1 MKLPK
6 CSTELF
12 RLDGRTALVTGG
24 SKGLGEVMAAALSG
38 AGARV
43 AVTSRNL
50 EELQTAAQAIEAHTG
65 NPVFAIEA
73 DAGDRAQVDA
83 SVAAVCDRFG
93 TIDILVNNAGI
104 NIRAPILELGD
115 EQWQTVLDINLSG
128 PFYYCR
134 AAGAVMVERGF
145 GRVINLGS
153 TLSSISIAGRT
164 PYASS
169 KGGDRAADAH
179 PGAGMGP
186 FGGHRQRHLPRTVLD
201 ADKRNPARG
210 SRSCPP
216 DEVEGSD
223 GTLGRSGGA
232 GHRGAVLRLPRFQ
245 FHHRFD
251 LAGRRRIRQLVTGPP
266 CPRRNG

>member
-6 CSTELF
+6 SSTELF
-12 RLDGRTALVTGG
+12 RLDGRTALVTGA
-24 SKGLGEVMAAALSG
+24 SKGLGEVMATALSG
-38 AGARV
+38 AGAQV
-43 AVTSRNL
+43 AVTSRHL
-50 EELQTAAQAIEAHTG
+50 EELQSTAEAIEAHTG

-73 DAGDRAQVDA
+73 DARDRAQVDA

-104 NIRAPILELGD
+104 NIRGPILELSD

-134 AAGAVMVERGF
+134 AAGAAMVERGF

-169 KGGDRAADAH
+169 KGGIVQLTRTLALEWARSGITVNAIC
-179 PGAGMGP
+179 PGP
-186 FGGHRQRHLPRTVLD
+186 FATPINEILLKDPEAARQMQSKVPMERWGDP
-201 ADKRNPARG
+201 
-210 SRSCPP
+210 
-216 DEVEGSD
+216 VELA
-223 GTLGRSGGA
+223 T
-232 GHRGAVLRLPRFQ
+232 AVLYFASPASSFTTGSTL
-245 FHHRFD
+245 
-251 LAGRRRIRQLVTGPP
+251 LVDG
-266 CPRRNG
+266 GYVSW

>member
-38 AGARV
+38 AGAQV

-65 NPVFAIEA
+65 NPVLAIEA
-73 DAGDRAQVDA
+73 DARDRAKVDA

-169 KGGDRAADAH
+169 KGGIVQLTRTLALEWALSGVTVNAIC
-179 PGAGMGP
+179 PGP
-186 FGGHRQRHLPRTVLD
+186 FSTPINDILLEDAEAARQMKSKVPMERWGDPEELAT
-201 ADKRNPARG
+201 
-210 SRSCPP
+210 
-216 DEVEGSD
+216 
-223 GTLGRSGGA
+223 
-232 GHRGAVLRLPRFQ
+232 AVLYFASPASSFTTGSTL
-245 FHHRFD
+245 
-251 LAGRRRIRQLVTGPP
+251 LVDG
-266 CPRRNG
+266 GYVSW

>member
-43 AVTSRNL
+43 AVTSRNI
-50 EELQTAAQAIEAHTG
+50 EELQTAARAIEDHTG
-65 NPVFAIEA
+65 NPVFALEA
-73 DAGDRAQVDA
+73 DASDRAQVDA
-83 SVAAVCDRFG
+83 SVEAVCDRFG

-104 NIRAPILELGD
+104 NIRGPILELSD

-169 KGGDRAADAH
+169 KGGIVQLTRTLALEWARSGVTVNAIC
-179 PGAGMGP
+179 PGP
-186 FGGHRQRHLPRTVLD
+186 FATPINEILLED
-201 ADKRNPARG
+201 AEAARKMQSKVPMERWG
-210 SRSCPP
+210 DP
-216 DEVEGSD
+216 EELA
-223 GTLGRSGGA
+223 T
-232 GHRGAVLRLPRFQ
+232 AVLYFASPASSFTTGSTL
-245 FHHRFD
+245 
-251 LAGRRRIRQLVTGPP
+251 LVDG
-266 CPRRNG
+266 GYVSW